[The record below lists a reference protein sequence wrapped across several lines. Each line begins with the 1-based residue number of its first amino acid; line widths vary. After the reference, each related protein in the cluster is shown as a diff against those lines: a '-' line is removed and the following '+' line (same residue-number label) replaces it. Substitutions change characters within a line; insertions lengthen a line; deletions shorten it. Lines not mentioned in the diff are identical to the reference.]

1 MQVFEELRTTSE
13 DGSDETGNPVC
24 THKSSSLV
32 AWNDLREPSPTRV
45 LYMGDG
51 VSCRLGA
58 SEFVLQSKRYGRRRS
73 RSETMV
79 RLMPSLRRSAVALL
93 CFSSFSRLGNLQI
106 AGFVVYIPP
115 V

>member
-32 AWNDLREPSPTRV
+32 AWNDPQRAISDPR
-45 LYMGDG
+45 
-51 VSCRLGA
+51 RLGA

-106 AGFVVYIPP
+106 AGFVVYIP